1 MRQGFDPALIRA
13 ASLHVQS
20 LDMEKEAVLNMIPG
34 LVARATPMLRTAG
47 SAASNFASRAASGG
61 VTPLVSG
68 FNRARA
74 GGAGLGSSVLRGV
87 RGQASYLTGGASNRA
102 IASGQQLLQKGIQT
116 AGSGAK
122 LTGGVLGAGM
132 VVSAMPQMAATAS
145 NTRRS
150 IVDSYGNEGGY

>member
-34 LVARATPMLRTAG
+34 LLARAMPMARSAG
-47 SAASNFASRAASGG
+47 SALSNLAGRTASGG
-61 VTPLVSG
+61 VTPLMSG

-74 GGAGLGSSVLRGV
+74 GGAGLGSSAMRGL
-87 RGQASYLTGGASNRA
+87 RGQAAYMTAGGSERA
-102 IASGQQLLQKGIQT
+102 LQKGIQA

-132 VVSAMPQMAATAS
+132 VVSAVPQMAATAS

-150 IVDSYGNEGGY
+150 IVDAYGNEGGY